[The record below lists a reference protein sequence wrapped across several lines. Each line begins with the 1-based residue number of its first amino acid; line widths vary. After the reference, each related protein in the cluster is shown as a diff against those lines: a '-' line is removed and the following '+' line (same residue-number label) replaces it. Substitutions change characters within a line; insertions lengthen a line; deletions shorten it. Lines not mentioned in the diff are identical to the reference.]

1 MVFGEASGIAG
12 GGRID
17 SGRGHEHDRDAG
29 TQRRRQAAEGG
40 ADVMNHSQTI
50 GGDDQGP
57 RFQTD
62 DQVTGIA
69 VDGQGAQEPSGSF
82 DEREFALLGILANVG

>member
-1 MVFGEASGIAG
+1 
-12 GGRID
+12 
-17 SGRGHEHDRDAG
+17 
-29 TQRRRQAAEGG
+29 
-40 ADVMNHSQTI
+40 MNHSQTI

-62 DQVTGIA
+62 DQITGIA

-82 DEREFALLGILANVG
+82 DEREFALLGMLENVG